1 MSMKKVTIMMSML
14 LAVGLFSACSND
26 DEVVGMGN
34 GSDFEMMS
42 EEDFDSVYQV
52 KYYAQN
58 PGLNMKQGH
67 WTENGF
73 IELFPQNTPPYNLLV
88 RWSDDQGKKAIDYI
102 LEKNPDVMTKEAY
115 SETSEYR
122 ITSDIYFESPYI
134 YVSSYYKTSEWNRYG
149 IVVLPQIMLKM
160 KDGKSVETIIR
171 DYAGILTPNQE
182 IELKALGPYSI
193 YVFDCNL
200 KTSRALLEL
209 NAEIFQRDDVEY
221 SDFNTYG
228 EYDF

>member
-1 MSMKKVTIMMSML
+1 MRKLTMMMGML
-14 LAVGLFSACSND
+14 LALVFSSACSSD

-34 GSDFEMMS
+34 GSDFGMMG

-52 KYYAQN
+52 KYYTQD
-58 PGLNMKQGH
+58 PGLNIKQGY
-67 WTENGF
+67 WTQNGF
-73 IELFPQNTPPYNLLV
+73 IELFPQSMPPYSLLV
-88 RWSDDQGKKAIDYI
+88 WWNDEQGKKAIDYI

-115 SETSEYR
+115 SNRSNEYR
-122 ITSDIYFESPYI
+122 ITSDIYFESPYF
-134 YVSSYYKTSEWNRYG
+134 YVSSYYKTSEWNSYN

-171 DYAGILTPNQE
+171 DYAGILTLNE
-182 IELKALGPYSI
+182 E
-193 YVFDCNL
+193 YVFDCNV

-209 NAEIFQRDDVEY
+209 NVEIYQRDDVEY

-228 EYDF
+228 EYY

>member
-1 MSMKKVTIMMSML
+1 MKKVTIMMSVLM
-14 LAVGLFSACSND
+14 AVGLFSACSSD

-34 GSDFEMMS
+34 GSDFEMKG

-52 KYYAQN
+52 KYYTQV
-58 PGLNMKQGH
+58 PGLNMKQGY
-67 WTENGF
+67 WTPDGF
-73 IELFPQNTPPYNLLV
+73 IELFPQSTAPYSLLV
-88 RWSDDQGKKAIDYI
+88 WWNDEQGKKAIDYI

-115 SETSEYR
+115 SDRSNEYR

-134 YVSSYYKTSEWNRYG
+134 YVSSYYKTSEWNSYN

-160 KDGKSVETIIR
+160 KDGKSVETIIK
-171 DYAGILTPNQE
+171 DYADIMTLNKE
-182 IELKALGPYSI
+182 IELKALGPYSL
-193 YVFDCNL
+193 YLFDCNV

-209 NAEIFQRDDVEY
+209 NVEIYQRDDVEY

-228 EYDF
+228 DYDF